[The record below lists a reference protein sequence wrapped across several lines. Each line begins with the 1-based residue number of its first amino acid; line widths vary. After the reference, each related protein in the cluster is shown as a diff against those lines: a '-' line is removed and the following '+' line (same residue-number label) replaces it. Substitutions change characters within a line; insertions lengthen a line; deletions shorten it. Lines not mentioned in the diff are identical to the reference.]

1 MAAASGVNPDCT
13 AMGRTMAPTSA
24 TAGDGHKNREN
35 TNIMPPKIH
44 QETAGVL
51 MTFDTGRIRR
61 ASLPSSCIHFENAVT
76 RAMVAI
82 TSRNSLMA

>member
-13 AMGRTMAPTSA
+13 AIGSTIAPTSA

-35 TNIMPPKIH
+35 TNMMPPKIH

-51 MTFDTGRIRR
+51 ITFDTGFIRR
-61 ASLPSSCIHFENAVT
+61 ASLPNSRKHFENAVT

-82 TSRNSLMA
+82 TSRNSLIA